1 MSVGRGHQERIKIM
15 VKQFGKTI
23 IVHKNFNTQEAT
35 SFEAR
40 GFNETDGR
48 SSKQVI
54 FQFDEQLDI
63 PVGSVLQVKGS
74 RDYWKVTDTEDVI
87 LDDVFVSFDVR
98 VEKINIVGEPTRP
111 APSLGTTFNL
121 QGTHARVNID
131 SNDNSV
137 NISNQ
142 NTENVFADMRQ
153 VIQTQIQ
160 NEQEKTKIL
169 SKLDELEKSVGKKEF
184 TQKYKDFIGT
194 VADHISLIV
203 TFIPYLTKMLGG

>member
-1 MSVGRGHQERIKIM
+1 MSVGRAHQERIKAM
-15 VKQFGKTI
+15 LEHFGKTI

-40 GFNETDGR
+40 GFNGTDGR

-63 PVGSVLQVKGS
+63 PIGSVLQVKGS

-87 LDDVFVSFDVR
+87 FDDVFVSFDVR

-131 SNDNSV
+131 SNDN
-137 NISNQ
+137 
-142 NTENVFADMRQ
+142 
-153 VIQTQIQ
+153 
-160 NEQEKTKIL
+160 
-169 SKLDELEKSVGKKEF
+169 
-184 TQKYKDFIGT
+184 
-194 VADHISLIV
+194 
-203 TFIPYLTKMLGG
+203 